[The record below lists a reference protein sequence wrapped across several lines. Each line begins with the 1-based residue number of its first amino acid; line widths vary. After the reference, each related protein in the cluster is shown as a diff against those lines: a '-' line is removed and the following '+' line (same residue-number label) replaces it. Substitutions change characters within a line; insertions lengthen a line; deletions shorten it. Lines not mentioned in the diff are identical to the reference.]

1 MGWADWELVE
11 GNNFKD
17 LIYEKKY
24 HQELEGGVTRITIN
38 RPQKLNALTADTMD
52 ELFHAFYE
60 ANHDPTIGVIVLAG
74 SGDKAF
80 CTGGDVVREEKEL
93 RTQVY
98 WRYPPPQILR
108 MSRKPVIAAVKGYC
122 MGMGNCLAYFSDF
135 TIAAENAVFAQ
146 GGPRVANPVDG
157 YVVAYLVSVVG
168 AKKAREIYMLC
179 RRYTAQEALE
189 MKLVNTVVPIEKIE
203 WEVDKWCEEILALS
217 PGCIEVLKATFDME
231 IDYMAGSYGQFAR
244 LMFPDWFTSLEA
256 KEGPRAF
263 LEKRKPKFWK
273 IRKDELK
280 NREQSIL

>member
-1 MGWADWELVE
+1 
-11 GNNFKD
+11 
-17 LIYEKKY
+17 
-24 HQELEGGVTRITIN
+24 
-38 RPQKLNALTADTMD
+38 
-52 ELFHAFYE
+52 
-60 ANHDPTIGVIVLAG
+60 
-74 SGDKAF
+74 
-80 CTGGDVVREEKEL
+80 
-93 RTQVY
+93 
-98 WRYPPPQILR
+98 

-189 MKLVNTVVPIEKIE
+189 MKLVNAVVPLEKIDA
-203 WEVDKWCEEILALS
+203 EVDKWCEEILTLS

-231 IDYMAGSYGQFAR
+231 IDYMAGSYGQLAR
-244 LMFPDWFTSLEA
+244 LMFPDWFTSSES

-263 LEKRKPKFWK
+263 LEKRRPNFWK

-280 NREQSIL
+280 ARGKTDL